1 MSAAAGGDGA
11 TTYKA
16 SVDAEEKAHAHSL
29 STDGGAASGA
39 AALPY
44 KAGAYPVR
52 RPPNRGVTWP
62 RCTRSARAA
71 RAGSCTAQPAA
82 APPPS
87 PCADVDAGV
96 KGAGSGGYNML
107 VVGAGLSGA
116 VVARENALLGKKVLV
131 IDKRDHTAGN
141 CYDFIHSSGFR
152 VAEYGPHFFHTN
164 SARVQEYVQRFSEW
178 TPWEHRVTARIQDAA
193 AGVDVHVPVPAN
205 ITTVN
210 RLFGLSISNEAEMD
224 AWLAKEQIPCA
235 APKDSRDVALSRVG
249 QRLYD
254 LLFKGYTRKQW
265 DKWPEELDA
274 SVLARIPVRNNFDD
288 RYFTD
293 TFQVSVLNGGHR
305 VAASRAPSRGGGR
318 RGQAGAGCGWAEVP
332 ALQVLRNTLCSV
344 ARLSVGAGAPQ
355 ARLHGIHQQHP

>member
-1 MSAAAGGDGA
+1 
-11 TTYKA
+11 
-16 SVDAEEKAHAHSL
+16 
-29 STDGGAASGA
+29 
-39 AALPY
+39 
-44 KAGAYPVR
+44 
-52 RPPNRGVTWP
+52 
-62 RCTRSARAA
+62 
-71 RAGSCTAQPAA
+71 
-82 APPPS
+82 
-87 PCADVDAGV
+87 
-96 KGAGSGGYNML
+96 ML

-116 VVARENALLGKKVLV
+116 VVARENALQGKKVLV

-210 RLFGLSISNEAEMD
+210 RLFGLSITNEAEMD

-293 TFQVSVLNGGHR
+293 TFQVRTSGGHDGG
-305 VAASRAPSRGGGR
+305 RGGRQAACR
-318 RGQAGAGCGWAEVP
+318 RPSCRAQ
-332 ALQVLRNTLCSV
+332 
-344 ARLSVGAGAPQ
+344 
-355 ARLHGIHQQHP
+355 